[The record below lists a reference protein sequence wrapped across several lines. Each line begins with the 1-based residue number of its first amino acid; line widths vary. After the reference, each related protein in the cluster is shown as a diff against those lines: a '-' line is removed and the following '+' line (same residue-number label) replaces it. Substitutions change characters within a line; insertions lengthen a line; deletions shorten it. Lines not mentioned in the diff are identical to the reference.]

1 MLKSII
7 EFLDKNPGQTIREI
21 RLTNYEE
28 QIVSVFLVK
37 FLALKAKLPEYPV
50 YPIKKDLEEKEE
62 KIQS

>member
-28 QIVSVFLVK
+28 
-37 FLALKAKLPEYPV
+37 
-50 YPIKKDLEEKEE
+50 
-62 KIQS
+62 